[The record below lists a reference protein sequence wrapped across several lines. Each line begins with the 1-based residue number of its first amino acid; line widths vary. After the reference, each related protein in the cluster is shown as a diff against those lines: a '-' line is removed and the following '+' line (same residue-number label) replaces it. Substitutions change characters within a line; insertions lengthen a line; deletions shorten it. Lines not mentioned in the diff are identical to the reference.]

1 MTNSQFSFLAKVW
14 EWDGPQAWHFV
25 SLPEDL
31 ADLVKESFGQNARGF
46 KSLRVEVNVSEVIW
60 RTSIFPDS
68 KRGTYLLPIKKD
80 IRKMLGVQVGSQV
93 TVGITILQ

>member
-1 MTNSQFSFLAKVW
+1 MTKFEFAFVAKIW

-25 SLPEDL
+25 SLPADL
-31 ADLVKESFGQNARGF
+31 ADFVKESFGHNARGF
-46 KSLRVEVNVSEVIW
+46 KSLRVEVKVSDVIW

-80 IRKMLGVQVGSQV
+80 IRKRLGVEVGSRV
-93 TVGITILQ
+93 TVGITILL

>member
-1 MTNSQFSFLAKVW
+1 MTKFQFSFVAKVW

-25 SLPEDL
+25 SLPVDL
-31 ADLVKESFGQNARGF
+31 ADLVKESFGHNARGF
-46 KSLRVEVNVSEVIW
+46 KSLRVEVKISEEIW

-80 IRKMLGVQVGSQV
+80 MRKRLGVEVGSRV
-93 TVGITILQ
+93 KIEITIL

>member
-1 MTNSQFSFLAKVW
+1 MTKSEFSFVAKIW

-25 SLPEDL
+25 SLPVDL
-31 ADLVKESFGQNARGF
+31 ADFVKESFGRNARGF
-46 KSLRVEVNVSEVIW
+46 KSLRVEVKVSDETW

-80 IRKMLGVQVGSQV
+80 IRKRLGVEVGSRV
-93 TVGITILQ
+93 TVGISILP